1 MFRQMGSFEN
11 WRSLLLCYL
20 NWKECQAEVSFSFEY
35 ILIVKSTHNSE
46 DGHNTDSRIRNG
58 LIIKSVT
65 SINKAILDCYCIV
78 QAKPEAKGFFNSFCF
93 RFFFGQNSVD
103 NKSIKMWLILAIAVK
118 SDVAA
123 SKASDSSVGN

>member
-11 WRSLLLCYL
+11 WRSLLLRYL

-46 DGHNTDSRIRNG
+46 DGHNTDGRIRNG

-93 RFFFGQNSVD
+93 RFFLDKIQ
-103 NKSIKMWLILAIAVK
+103 LITK
-118 SDVAA
+118 A
-123 SKASDSSVGN
+123 SKCG